1 MGPFSEMKQLER
13 KASVLALLQ
22 QNNLSEWA
30 RDYWGLVLDRITLD
44 EARYNDRVVQLYK
57 DRDRQKGWI
66 NYE

>member
-57 DRDRQKGWI
+57 DRERQTGWI

>member
-57 DRDRQKGWI
+57 DRERQKGWI

>member
-30 RDYWGLVLDRITLD
+30 RDYWGSVLDRITLD

-57 DRDRQKGWI
+57 DRERQTGWI